1 MSHGFTCV
9 GKYEVKKMRIEG
21 SKQINCGSRY
31 ARRARPRGS
40 SRKGLRICVPLG
52 AAGASGLGPSE
63 KEDENGET
71 TLYAMQKS

>member
-31 ARRARPRGS
+31 ARRARPGGS
-40 SRKGLRICVPLG
+40 SRKGICVPLG

-71 TLYAMQKS
+71 TLYAIQKS